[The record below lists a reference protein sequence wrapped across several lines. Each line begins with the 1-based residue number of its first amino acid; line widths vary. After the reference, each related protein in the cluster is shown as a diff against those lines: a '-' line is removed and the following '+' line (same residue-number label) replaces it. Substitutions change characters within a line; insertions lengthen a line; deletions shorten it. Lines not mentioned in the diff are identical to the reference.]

1 MEGIKVQLDK
11 GVEVPKRE
19 HSTDSGLDL
28 VAHSF
33 KQIYTHTGGDRE
45 KLIEGDEAIAKHLDW
60 EGSLK
65 LSYLERVLIGTG
77 VRATV
82 GAGYELQV
90 RPRSGNA
97 LKKGLTVLNTPGTI
111 DEGYRNE
118 IGVILVNL
126 SRESK
131 TIKLGDKIAQLV
143 ACPVCIDEIKIVDV
157 LPDPESDRDQGGF
170 GSTGERVDHAGRPFP
185 KGRSILDG

>member
-1 MEGIKVQLDK
+1 MEGILVQLDK
-11 GVEVPKRE
+11 GVEAPKRA
-19 HSTDSGLDL
+19 HSTDSGIDL

-33 KQIYTHTGGDRE
+33 KKLYTHTGGNRE
-45 KLIEGDEAIAKHLDW
+45 KLIEDSKSIERMLQFDGGLQ
-60 EGSLK
+60 

-77 VRATV
+77 IKATV
-82 GAGYELQV
+82 GPGYELQV

-118 IGVILVNL
+118 IGVILINL
-126 SRESK
+126 SREEQS
-131 TIKLGDKIAQLV
+131 IKLGDKIAQLV

-157 LPDPESDRDQGGF
+157 LPDPVSSRDQGGF
-170 GSTGERVDHAGRPFP
+170 GSTDRLDHAGRPFP
-185 KGRSILDG
+185 KARSILD